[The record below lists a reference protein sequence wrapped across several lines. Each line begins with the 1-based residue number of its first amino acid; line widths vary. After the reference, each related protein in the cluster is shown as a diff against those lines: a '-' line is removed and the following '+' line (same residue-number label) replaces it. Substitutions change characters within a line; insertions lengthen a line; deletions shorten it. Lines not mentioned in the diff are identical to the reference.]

1 MDEFNNITYR
11 AIAYYY
17 KQLENLGYM
26 PTEDLDKIRALTAIN
41 DIINIFSQYIT
52 DEDYLSIMKALDCL
66 SKSSCFIDFPHFL
79 TQESIFKE
87 SNRVKQYQYRLSEDS
102 LFRLTEDNVERLVD

>member
-26 PTEDLDKIRALTAIN
+26 PTEDLDKIRALDAIN
-41 DIINIFSQYIT
+41 DIINIFPQYIT
-52 DEDYLSIMKALDCL
+52 EDDYLSIMKALACL
-66 SKSSCFIDFPHFL
+66 HTSSSFLDFPHFL

-87 SNRVKQYQYRLSEDS
+87 SNRVKQYQYSLSEDS
-102 LFRLTEDNVERLVD
+102 LFRLTEDDRKRLVD

>member
-41 DIINIFSQYIT
+41 DIINIF
-52 DEDYLSIMKALDCL
+52 
-66 SKSSCFIDFPHFL
+66 P
-79 TQESIFKE
+79 
-87 SNRVKQYQYRLSEDS
+87 
-102 LFRLTEDNVERLVD
+102 

>member
-41 DIINIFSQYIT
+41 DIINIFPQYIT
-52 DEDYLSIMKALDCL
+52 EDDYLSIMKALACL
-66 SKSSCFIDFPHFL
+66 NKSTCFIDFPHFL

-87 SNRVKQYQYRLSEDS
+87 SNKIKQQQYRLSEDS
-102 LFRLTEDNVERLVD
+102 LFRLTEDDRKRLVD